1 MVFLTNL
8 LNYKR
13 HITESDNGYV
23 PYCFFCNAVFS
34 QSTSKICTLIRFTLF
49 SNESDIVKT
58 LSVVLLPYR
67 FTLFS
72 NVCHKR
78 NSHERVLLPYRFTL
92 FSNRRL
98 PFHQVSCVL
107 LPYRFTLFSNALSLP
122 PPECFVLLPYRFTLF
137 SNLKLGIKCTHYTV
151 HGKSMRLFYNI
162 CIMIVNKI
170 RTNHYQSQQV
180 FRIQKLLSALSFQC

>member
-49 SNESDIVKT
+49 SNYNYRNCEDI
-58 LSVVLLPYR
+58 LVLLPYR

-72 NVCHKR
+72 NLMQNGLASK
-78 NSHERVLLPYRFTL
+78 L
-92 FSNRRL
+92 
-98 PFHQVSCVL
+98 VL
-107 LPYRFTLFSNALSLP
+107 LPYRFTLFSNAEFANQNLDS
-122 PPECFVLLPYRFTLF
+122 VLLPYRFTLF

-151 HGKSMRLFYNI
+151 HGKSIRLFYNI

>member
-107 LPYRFTLFSNALSLP
+107 LPYRFTLFSNTR
-122 PPECFVLLPYRFTLF
+122 LLFRC
-137 SNLKLGIKCTHYTV
+137 LKLFYYLIDLHY
-151 HGKSMRLFYNI
+151 
-162 CIMIVNKI
+162 
-170 RTNHYQSQQV
+170 SQTY
-180 FRIQKLLSALSFQC
+180 SFAHFSEQGFTTL

>member
-1 MVFLTNL
+1 MCLIV
-8 LNYKR
+8 
-13 HITESDNGYV
+13 
-23 PYCFFCNAVFS
+23 FCNAVFS

-98 PFHQVSCVL
+98 PFHQ
-107 LPYRFTLFSNALSLP
+107 TLYHCHRLNALFYYLIDLHYSQTGEP
-122 PPECFVLLPYRFTLF
+122 PD
-137 SNLKLGIKCTHYTV
+137 
-151 HGKSMRLFYNI
+151 
-162 CIMIVNKI
+162 
-170 RTNHYQSQQV
+170 
-180 FRIQKLLSALSFQC
+180 LSAHTFYYLIDLHYSQTSVQFIQCLASFTTL

>member
-49 SNESDIVKT
+49 SNYNYRNCEDI
-58 LSVVLLPYR
+58 LVLLPYR

-72 NVCHKR
+72 NLMQNGLASK
-78 NSHERVLLPYRFTL
+78 L
-92 FSNRRL
+92 
-98 PFHQVSCVL
+98 VL
-107 LPYRFTLFSNALSLP
+107 LPYRFTLFSNAEFANQNLDS
-122 PPECFVLLPYRFTLF
+122 VLLPYRFTLF
-137 SNLKLGIKCTHYTV
+137 SNLKLGIKCTHYTA
-151 HGKSMRLFYNI
+151 HGKSIRLFYNI

>member
-49 SNESDIVKT
+49 SNYNYRNCEDI
-58 LSVVLLPYR
+58 LVLLPYR

-72 NVCHKR
+72 NLMQNGLASK
-78 NSHERVLLPYRFTL
+78 L
-92 FSNRRL
+92 
-98 PFHQVSCVL
+98 VL
-107 LPYRFTLFSNALSLP
+107 LPYRFTLFSNAEFANQNLDS
-122 PPECFVLLPYRFTLF
+122 VLLPYRFTLF

-151 HGKSMRLFYNI
+151 HGKSIRLFYNI

-170 RTNHYQSQQV
+170 RTNHYQSQQGV
-180 FRIQKLLSALSFQC
+180 PCCNPAWMFS